1 MFCNLV
7 FQLNNFFCVNTNK
20 QIYLTFFLLLP
31 HILAPFGPAKLTHK
45 INCHIY
51 LFLCGLL
58 FCLLLCICNAST
70 LTHVEVVYFPIEFNF
85 LNMSQFIN
93 FTVDEHLGCL
103 MYLLFEQSYRHFLHA
118 SWCICKRVFKVYL
131 QGKMLSYK
139 VCIEPTYYV
148 MPNFTFSN
156 KCWYLVGYIIPTYSS
171 SELSWL
177 FLILCFSTYF
187 LDLACQVPQNLSFF
201 SFTASL

>member
-7 FQLNNFFCVNTNK
+7 FQLNNFFYVNTNK
-20 QIYLTFFLLLP
+20 QIHLTFFYYC
-31 HILAPFGPAKLTHK
+31 HIFWHPLAQPNWHK

-58 FCLLLCICNAST
+58 FCLLLRICNAST

-93 FTVDEHLGCL
+93 FTVDEHLDCL

-148 MPNFTFSN
+148 MPNCAFSN

-171 SELSWL
+171 ELSWL
-177 FLILCFSTYF
+177 FLILCFSTYY

-201 SFTASL
+201 SFTASS